1 MRCSISS
8 REVSIPPRMPPTSNG
23 NSLWR
28 YLPNAITLA
37 RIALVAPL
45 VWLIANHRFEAAL
58 IIVAVA
64 GASDALDG
72 LLAKRYGWQSWLGG
86 VLDPLADKLLLVA
99 CFVSLDLAGAIPDWL
114 MWLVVGRDL
123 VIAAGATAYH
133 FLIGRVV
140 PQPSLL
146 SKITTFIQIV
156 CALALLLK
164 LSGLLPLP
172 DSIDET
178 LIWLTAL
185 ATAASGV
192 HYVTVWSYRALEAR
206 HRENA

>member
-1 MRCSISS
+1 MISASDS
-8 REVSIPPRMPPTSNG
+8 RSA
-23 NSLWR
+23 WR
-28 YLPNAITLA
+28 HLPNAITLA

-45 VWLIANHRFEAAL
+45 VWLIANRRFEAAL
-58 IIVAVA
+58 IVVAVA

-72 LLAKRYGWQSWLGG
+72 LLAKRFGWRSWLGG
-86 VLDPLADKLLLVA
+86 VLDPLADKLLLIA
-99 CFVSLDLAGAIPDWL
+99 CFVSLDLADAIPDWL

-156 CALALLLK
+156 CALVLLLK
-164 LSGLLPLP
+164 LSGALPLP
-172 DSIDET
+172 DAIDDA
-178 LIWLTAL
+178 LVWLTAL
-185 ATAASGV
+185 ATLASGL
-192 HYVTVWSYRALEAR
+192 HYVAVWSRKALGTKEERA
-206 HRENA
+206 

>member
-1 MRCSISS
+1 MRCSTSS
-8 REVSIPPRMPPTSNG
+8 SEVPRMPSTT
-23 NSLWR
+23 NSDSPWR
-28 YLPNAITLA
+28 HLPNAITLA

-45 VWLIANHRFEAAL
+45 VWLIANHRFGAAL
-58 IIVAVA
+58 VLVAVA

-99 CFVSLDLAGAIPDWL
+99 CFVSLDLAGVIPDWL

-146 SKITTFIQIV
+146 SKITTFTQII

-172 DSIDET
+172 DAIDAT

-185 ATAASGV
+185 ATLASGV
-192 HYVTVWSYRALEAR
+192 HYVAVWSHKALETR
-206 HRENA
+206 RRENA

>member
-1 MRCSISS
+1 MLPAENEIS
-8 REVSIPPRMPPTSNG
+8 P
-23 NSLWR
+23 WR
-28 YLPNAITLA
+28 HLPNAITLA

-45 VWLIANHRFEAAL
+45 VWLIANRYFEAAL
-58 IIVAVA
+58 VVVAIA

-72 LLAKRYGWQSWLGG
+72 LLAKRCGWRSWLGG

-99 CFVSLDLAGAIPDWL
+99 CFVSLNLAGAIPDWL

-123 VIAAGATAYH
+123 VIAVGATAYH

-140 PQPSLL
+140 PQPSAL
-146 SKITTFIQIV
+146 SKITTFVQIV

-164 LSGLLPLP
+164 LSGVMPLP
-172 DSIDET
+172 DSFDVA
-178 LIWLTAL
+178 LIRLAAL

-192 HYVTVWSYRALEAR
+192 HYVAVWSAKAWQAR
-206 HRENA
+206 RERM

>member
-8 REVSIPPRMPPTSNG
+8 REVPTTPRMPPTPNTDSR
-23 NSLWR
+23 WR
-28 YLPNAITLA
+28 HLPNAITLA
-37 RIALVAPL
+37 RIVLVVPL
-45 VWLIANHRFEAAL
+45 VWLIASHRFEAAL
-58 IIVAVA
+58 IVVAVA

-72 LLAKRYGWQSWLGG
+72 LLAKRCGWQSWLGG

-99 CFVSLDLAGAIPDWL
+99 CFVSLDLADAIPDWL
-114 MWLVVGRDL
+114 MWLVVGRDF

-133 FLIGRVV
+133 LLIGRVV

-146 SKITTFIQIV
+146 SKLTTFIQIV

-172 DSIDET
+172 DAVDDT

-185 ATAASGV
+185 ATVASGM
-192 HYVTVWSYRALEAR
+192 HYVVVWSHKALEAR
-206 HRENA
+206 RRENA